1 MQAANKVSL
10 SSLNVKN
17 LKSNHAFTSSL
28 VSAADISFLSELWL
42 RPNEINLLKKITDK
56 TILFRSDIDEK
67 YGKGRPF
74 GGRVWIINNS
84 FKLINS
90 DFLNR
95 HVSYVQLE
103 KNGVNY
109 FIIGVYMPFDNPQKK
124 WIR

>member
-1 MQAANKVSL
+1 MQSTNKVSL

-28 VSAADISFLSELWL
+28 VSATDISFLSKLWL
-42 RPNEINLLKKITDK
+42 RRSEINLLKNITDK
-56 TILFRSDIDEK
+56 AILFRSDIDEK
-67 YGKGRPF
+67 YVKGRPF
-74 GGRVWIINNS
+74 GGRAWIINNS